1 MPAGAVSRRVRRT
14 ICVFTLAVIY
24 AFVFFEVG
32 ILYQGNKNKRAQVT
46 QQRESVSDFHHQPH
60 ILLKSLEHKLKGEMS
75 TREKINSTSFSIG
88 KMTSSSE
95 AFDNVNGPM
104 TQRSQ
109 LLFF

>member
-46 QQRESVSDFHHQPH
+46 QQSQQSKTSHKRESVSDFHHQPH

-88 KMTSSSE
+88 KNDVIIGSI
-95 AFDNVNGPM
+95 
-104 TQRSQ
+104 
-109 LLFF
+109 